1 MKNISQIL
9 LAIILLTT
17 SIVSVAGSNEV
28 NLTVKGFHNNNIR
41 ILDNNSVLFS
51 GDSFQLSVEVQAE
64 LYIYVFLIDSNNNIQ
79 QLKPP
84 NSSSLVRK
92 DQSIYLPSDNPNDWY
107 QLDENS
113 GEETL
118 IIVSSPSKLDTSQ
131 IINTDQLNALEVGEV
146 KVKKFTIKHLSA
158 KIAMRGINPPLTVNT
173 EDYLEIPTTLP
184 SHISENITLK
194 LDNDNL
200 TSKTVLT
207 ILKDSINNE
216 FNKDTVTRGVKE
228 VRIFRDSA
236 PSVVLISRT
245 GGSGSG
251 ALISEDGLIF
261 TNSHV
266 VGKAKKVDVYFKPN
280 RPGNYSHNDYV
291 SGSVINT
298 NKIVDL
304 ALIKLLKIPVGVKP
318 LSLAN
323 VGSLEIGQD
332 VHAIGHPYGGA
343 DWSYTRGYIGQLIKD
358 YEWQGSNDI
367 VHKAK
372 MVIQSQT
379 PITFGNSG
387 GPLLNDNGLIVGVNT
402 FGGDFA
408 GATYAVS
415 VQDLRLFLNEKIKPP
430 PTSTK
435 TSEAKKVSQQS
446 GYNVVKIKMVH
457 YDNDGVKDT
466 FYYIDDDNTG
476 YVELIFVEITNTGE
490 VIVILDYD
498 EDGFWNEK
506 ILNTNSKSKPNFYMY
521 DEDGD
526 GKADYYGYD
535 DNGDGEADRYE
546 AV

>member
-1 MKNISQIL
+1 MKKIPISFIATALLCSSL
-9 LAIILLTT
+9 LATT
-17 SIVSVAGSNEV
+17 GSDQI
-28 NLTVKGFHNNNIR
+28 NLTVKGHHNDNTR

-64 LYIYVFLIDSNNNIQ
+64 LYIYAFLIDSNNNIQ

-92 DQSIYLPSDNPNDWY
+92 DQSISFPSDNPGNWY
-107 QLDENS
+107 QLDENA

-118 IIVSSPSKLDTSQ
+118 IIVSSPSKLDTTQ
-131 IINTDQLNALEVGEV
+131 IINADQLNALEAGEV
-146 KVKKFTIKHLSA
+146 TLEKFTIKHLGT
-158 KIAMRGINPPLTVNT
+158 KIAMRGINAPLTVNT
-173 EDYLEIPTTLP
+173 EDFLKTPTTLP

-207 ILKDSINNE
+207 ILKDSITNE

-245 GGSGSG
+245 GGTGTG

-266 VGKAKKVDVYFKPN
+266 VGEAKKVDVYFKPN
-280 RPGNYSHNDYV
+280 RPGNYSHNEYV
-291 SGSVINT
+291 SGAVINN

-304 ALIKLLKIPVGVKP
+304 ALIKLLKSPVGVKP

-323 VGSLEIGQD
+323 VDSLEIGQD

-358 YEWQGSNDI
+358 YEWEIDDI

-379 PITFGNSG
+379 PITYGNSG
-387 GPLLNDNGLIVGVNT
+387 GPLLNDNGSIIGVNT
-402 FGGDFA
+402 FGGDYA

-415 VQDLRLFLNEKIKPP
+415 VQDLKLFLNEKIKPP
-430 PTSTK
+430 PASTK
-435 TSEAKKVSQQS
+435 TIEAKRASQQYGS
-446 GYNVVKIKMVH
+446 NVVKIKKYH

-466 FYYIDDDNTG
+466 LYYIDDDNTG
-476 YVELIFVEITNTGE
+476 YIELIVVQITNTDE
-490 VIVILDYD
+490 IIVILDYD

-506 ILNTNSKSKPNFYMY
+506 RLNTNSNPNFDFYIY

-535 DNGDGEADRYE
+535 DDEDGEVDRYE

>member
-1 MKNISQIL
+1 MKKISQTL

-17 SIVSVAGSNEV
+17 SIVSIAGPDVV
-28 NLTVKGFHNNNIR
+28 NLTVKGYHNDSTR

-51 GDSFQLSVEVQAE
+51 GDSFQLSIEVLAE

-79 QLKPP
+79 QLKSL
-84 NSSSLVRK
+84 NSSALVGK
-92 DQSIYLPSDNPNDWY
+92 DQSISFPSDNPSDWY
-107 QLDENS
+107 QLDENA

-131 IINTDQLNALEVGEV
+131 IINADQLNALEVGEV
-146 KVKKFTIKHLSA
+146 KLEKFTIKHLGT
-158 KIAMRGINPPLTVNT
+158 KIAMRGINPPITVNT

-228 VRIFRDSA
+228 VRIFKDSA

-245 GGSGSG
+245 GSSGSG
-251 ALISEDGLIF
+251 ALISEDGRIF

-266 VGKAKKVDVYFKPN
+266 VGEAKKVKVYFKPN
-280 RPGNYSHNDYV
+280 RPGHYSHNDYV
-291 SGSVINT
+291 SGTVINN

-304 ALIKLLKIPVGVKP
+304 ALIKLLKNPVGVKP
-318 LSLAN
+318 LGLAN
-323 VGSLEIGQD
+323 VDSLEIGQD

-358 YEWQGSNDI
+358 YEWEYDDI

-379 PITFGNSG
+379 PITYGNSG
-387 GPLLNDNGLIVGVNT
+387 GPLLNDNGLIIGVNT
-402 FGGDFA
+402 FGGDYA

-415 VQDLRLFLNEKIKPP
+415 VQDLKLFLNEKIKPP

-435 TSEAKKVSQQS
+435 TSEAKSASQRS
-446 GYNVVKIKMVH
+446 GYNVVKVKKFH

-476 YVELIFVEITNTGE
+476 YIELVFVEITNTGE

-506 ILNTNSKSKPNFYMY
+506 ILNYYSTKPNFYMY
-521 DEDGD
+521 DDDGD
-526 GKADYYGYD
+526 GKADAYGYD
-535 DNGDGEADRYE
+535 DDGDGKADRYE

>member
-1 MKNISQIL
+1 MKKIPISFIAIALLCSSL
-9 LAIILLTT
+9 LAT
-17 SIVSVAGSNEV
+17 AGSDQI
-28 NLTVKGFHNNNIR
+28 NLTVKGHHNDNTR

-64 LYIYVFLIDSNNNIQ
+64 LYIYAFLIDSNNNIQ

-92 DQSIYLPSDNPNDWY
+92 DQSISFPSDNPGNWY
-107 QLDENS
+107 QLDENA

-118 IIVSSPSKLDTSQ
+118 IIVSSPSKLDTTQ
-131 IINTDQLNALEVGEV
+131 IINADQLNALEAGEV
-146 KVKKFTIKHLSA
+146 TLEKFTIKHLGT
-158 KIAMRGINPPLTVNT
+158 KIAMRGINAPLTVNT
-173 EDYLEIPTTLP
+173 EDFLKTPTTLP

-207 ILKDSINNE
+207 ILKDSITNE

-245 GGSGSG
+245 GGTGSG

-266 VGKAKKVDVYFKPN
+266 VGEAKKVDVYFKPN

-291 SGSVINT
+291 SGAVINS

-304 ALIKLLKIPVGVKP
+304 ALIKLLRSPVGVKP

-323 VGSLEIGQD
+323 VDSLEIGQD

-358 YEWQGSNDI
+358 YEWEYDDI

-379 PITFGNSG
+379 PITYGNSG
-387 GPLLNDNGLIVGVNT
+387 GPLLNDNGSIIGVNT
-402 FGGDFA
+402 FGGDYA

-415 VQDLRLFLNEKIKPP
+415 VQDLKLFLNEKIKPP

-435 TSEAKKVSQQS
+435 TSEAERASQQS
-446 GYNVVKIKMVH
+446 GHNVVKIKKYH

-466 FYYIDDDNTG
+466 LYYIDDDNTG
-476 YVELIFVEITNTGE
+476 YIELIVVQITNTDE
-490 VIVILDYD
+490 IIVILDYD
-498 EDGFWNEK
+498 EDGIWNEK
-506 ILNTNSKSKPNFYMY
+506 ILNTNSNPKHDFHIY

-526 GKADYYGYD
+526 GEADYYGYD
-535 DNGDGEADRYE
+535 DDEDGEVDRYE